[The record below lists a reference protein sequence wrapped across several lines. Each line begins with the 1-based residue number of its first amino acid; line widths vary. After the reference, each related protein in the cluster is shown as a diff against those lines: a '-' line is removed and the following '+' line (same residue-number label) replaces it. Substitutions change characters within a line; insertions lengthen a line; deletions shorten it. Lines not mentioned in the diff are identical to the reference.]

1 MPQEDKN
8 SFLDNNFSI
17 EKELEESTD
26 SLPPF
31 VKNWQQLYTIV
42 ALSLVVTVFLM
53 YLFGKY
59 FS

>member
-1 MPQEDKN
+1 MTQQDDK
-8 SFLDNNFSI
+8 
-17 EKELEESTD
+17 E

-31 VKNWQQLYTIV
+31 VKSWRQLYQWV
-42 ALSLVVTVFLM
+42 VLSLVLTIGLL

>member
-1 MPQEDKN
+1 MPQKNKN
-8 SFLDNNFSI
+8 SLLDNEYPI
-17 EKELEESTD
+17 EIVEDTS

-31 VKNWQQLYTIV
+31 VKTWRQLYVIV

>member
-1 MPQEDKN
+1 MPQEDK
-8 SFLDNNFSI
+8 
-17 EKELEESTD
+17 D

-31 VKNWQQLYTIV
+31 VKTWRQLYTIV

-59 FS
+59 FSQ

>member
-1 MPQEDKN
+1 MPQEDK
-8 SFLDNNFSI
+8 
-17 EKELEESTD
+17 E

-31 VKNWQQLYTIV
+31 VKTWQQLYGIV

>member
-1 MPQEDKN
+1 MNQED
-8 SFLDNNFSI
+8 
-17 EKELEESTD
+17 EKE

-31 VKNWQQLYTIV
+31 VKSWQQLYLWV
-42 ALSLVVTVFLM
+42 VFSLVLTIGLL

>member
-8 SFLDNNFSI
+8 SFLDNTFPI
-17 EKELEESTD
+17 EKEVEESTD

-31 VKNWQQLYTIV
+31 VKTWQQLYTIV

>member
-1 MPQEDKN
+1 MPQEDKD
-8 SFLDNNFSI
+8 SLLDNKYSLEI
-17 EKELEESTD
+17 EPEEDIS

-31 VKNWQQLYTIV
+31 VKTWRQLYMIV